1 MSGPSGSGKT
11 SVLMALLGEMHFLPT
26 QLKSWYGL
34 PREKGIGYVAQESW
48 IQNDT
53 IRGNILFGA
62 THDEERYKAGMCL
75 FSFGITSFNVCYLSQ
90 FSTSVLS
97 NVIWNFLRLET

>member
-26 QLKSWYGL
+26 QLNSWYGL

-53 IRGNILFGA
+53 I
-62 THDEERYKAGMCL
+62 
-75 FSFGITSFNVCYLSQ
+75 
-90 FSTSVLS
+90 
-97 NVIWNFLRLET
+97 

>member
-26 QLKSWYGL
+26 QLNSWYGL

-75 FSFGITSFNVCYLSQ
+75 FSFGITSFNV
-90 FSTSVLS
+90 
-97 NVIWNFLRLET
+97 

>member
-26 QLKSWYGL
+26 QHNSWYGL

-48 IQNDT
+48 VQNDT

-62 THDEERYKAGMCL
+62 TWIEERYKAGMCL
-75 FSFGITSFNVCYLSQ
+75 SIFNITSVNIYYSAQ
-90 FSTSVLS
+90 FSISVPS
-97 NVIWNFLRLET
+97 NVI

>member
-1 MSGPSGSGKT
+1 VSGPSGSGKT

-26 QLKSWYGL
+26 QLNSWHGL

-48 IQNDT
+48 VQNDT

-62 THDEERYKAGMCL
+62 TWDEERYKAGMCL
-75 FSFGITSFNVCYLSQ
+75 FIFSITSVNIYYLVQ
-90 FSTSVLS
+90 FSISVPL
-97 NVIWNFLRLET
+97 NVI